1 MIDDEIS
8 ALQAAW
14 FVSLV
19 ASSLLFAALYV
30 ASIWDTGL
38 YMAALNEAL
47 LMDHF

>member
-14 FVSLV
+14 FVSLM
-19 ASSLLFAALYV
+19 ASSLLFAALSI
-30 ASIWDTGL
+30 ASIWDSSIYL
-38 YMAALNEAL
+38 KALGQAV